1 MDMLLYIGDSKG
13 AVDTRN
19 TPNTLR
25 AGPCQFHQDAQMYA
39 ILSGKLLRYLT
50 LFDITSIYYFDLL

>member
-39 ILSGKLLRYLT
+39 ILSGKLLRHLT
-50 LFDITSIYYFDLL
+50 FV